1 MISAS
6 GVSEPIS
13 IRGSVQKRNLIPSA
27 KKVLAVASGKG
38 GVGKSSLAVN
48 LAVALGKQGKKV
60 GLLDADIY
68 GPSVTHMMGL
78 AGVGLTVGENDKMNP
93 VVQFGIKTIS
103 VGNLVPA
110 EQAMIWRGPMVHQLL
125 QQLMSDVNWGELDV
139 LVLDLPPGTGDV
151 HLTMIQ
157 TLQVDGVLLVTTP
170 QSIAVNDVRKCVD
183 MFRKVNIPLIGVVE
197 NLAYFEC
204 EHGSKY
210 YPFGKEGGRRL
221 AEEFNIPFFGELAL
235 MSEIMEGAE
244 AGKPYALRDGVN
256 PFATLSE
263 KIIESL
269 NL

>member
-1 MISAS
+1 
-6 GVSEPIS
+6 
-13 IRGSVQKRNLIPSA
+13 
-27 KKVLAVASGKG
+27 
-38 GVGKSSLAVN
+38 
-48 LAVALGKQGKKV
+48 
-60 GLLDADIY
+60 
-68 GPSVTHMMGL
+68 
-78 AGVGLTVGENDKMNP
+78 
-93 VVQFGIKTIS
+93 
-103 VGNLVPA
+103 
-110 EQAMIWRGPMVHQLL
+110 
-125 QQLMSDVNWGELDV
+125 
-139 LVLDLPPGTGDV
+139 
-151 HLTMIQ
+151 
-157 TLQVDGVLLVTTP
+157 
-170 QSIAVNDVRKCVD
+170 VNDVRKCVD